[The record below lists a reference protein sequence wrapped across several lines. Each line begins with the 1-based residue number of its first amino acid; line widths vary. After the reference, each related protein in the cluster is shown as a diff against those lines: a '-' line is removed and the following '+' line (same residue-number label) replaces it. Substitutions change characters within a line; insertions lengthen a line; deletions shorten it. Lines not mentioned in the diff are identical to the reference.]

1 MEREFLHIRLCTVI
15 NVTIRMFSLKPH
27 FLSTCN
33 NVILGSQAVVLGI
46 RLNAKVIG
54 LGFAEPGLGFVP
66 GSCW

>member
-1 MEREFLHIRLCTVI
+1 
-15 NVTIRMFSLKPH
+15 MFSLKPH